1 MAARQLILDRPEA
14 QDGQPPKPSTEA
26 ICGSLETG
34 ALEIR
39 CIAWVQGFVAVCHE

>member
-34 ALEIR
+34 SQEIG
-39 CIAWVQGFVAVCHE
+39 CVAWAQGFRVV